1 MKEKAYRDFIVSI
14 QLANGLPSKPF
25 GDQKNLR
32 YFIGKGNNSML
43 IRMAMKQRWW
53 WTMSDKEKS
62 YNFIWTQAKQKKA
75 FEKLAKRELEAAS
88 PAKGETNNDGTSFD
102 SSEDTTITTPQSK
115 QSSGA
120 SS

>member
-1 MKEKAYRDFIVSI
+1 LTGVQI
-14 QLANGLPSKPF
+14 ANGLPPRPF
-25 GDQKNLR
+25 GDMKNLK

-75 FEKLAKRELEAAS
+75 FEKLAKRNLEGGS
-88 PAKGETNNDGTSFD
+88 PMKPSGNVNGNGDGEMSFD
-102 SSEDTTITTPQSK
+102 SSEETTITTP
-115 QSSGA
+115 
-120 SS
+120 